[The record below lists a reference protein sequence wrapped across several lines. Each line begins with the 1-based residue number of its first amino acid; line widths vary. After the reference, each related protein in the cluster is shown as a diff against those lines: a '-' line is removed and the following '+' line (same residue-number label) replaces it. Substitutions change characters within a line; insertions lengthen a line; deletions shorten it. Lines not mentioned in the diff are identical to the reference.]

1 MEDATDKLPVSP
13 GNLLPAREMLGDM
26 LRAQGRPAE
35 ALKEYEAS
43 MKITPN
49 RFNGIYG
56 AAKAA
61 QAAHDEEK
69 AKLYFGKLLELAGSS
84 QRRAVADARAYVSR
98 SGD

>member
-1 MEDATDKLPVSP
+1 
-13 GNLLPAREMLGDM
+13 
-26 LRAQGRPAE
+26 
-35 ALKEYEAS
+35 